1 MANKQLADWI
11 KSEEA
16 QGYDEKQLK
25 DWLLRKGYPAKDV
38 DNAINSLNPQKAET
52 KYSAREIF
60 KPTILKCFFPALILI
75 LFIVSFFINSAHL
88 PAAADYY
95 LCQSVND
102 GKELRNFSDT
112 IEEKAQEI
120 NADPQEIIRLY
131 QHRESLFLNVRREGN
146 SFYASAKMLTLGN
159 LYFAAPVMYQI
170 NPFFP
175 VPCETMNVLGH
186 ATVNRFCR
194 YYVTKSTYDCLMSFI
209 NSETLEPRGLL
220 GGIVRDIPAYHK
232 ISFLAFLVHS
242 IILAAMIYAI
252 ISLIAAANLKLSKQ
266 IRKVKIV
273 INGILIMLPL
283 LIAAVYDYAPILALL
298 PFILVFAITSF
309 IKKDKH
315 RKTFLYIMALVFIL
329 LLIGGIIIINLSL
342 ESNFSEAKKNMNAER
357 RLEFEVVKCEN
368 TTTMPIQFGPTGEI
382 EENPLIETWKVCDN
396 PPCRDIC
403 NSYCTQKQ
411 SQNRLP
417 EISLIGDNPSCI
429 CGC

>member
-1 MANKQLADWI
+1 MANKQLSDWI

-16 QGYDEKQLK
+16 QGYDEKRLK
-25 DWLLRKGYPAKDV
+25 DWLLKKGYPAKDV
-38 DNAINSLNPQKAET
+38 DDAINSLKPKEAGA
-52 KYSAREIF
+52 KYSAKEIF

-75 LFIVSFFINSAHL
+75 IFLASFFINSAHL
-88 PAAADYY
+88 PPAADYY
-95 LCQSVND
+95 CNMMNSITDLT
-102 GKELRNFSDT
+102 NFSGT
-112 IEEKAQEI
+112 IREKAQEI

-131 QHRESLFLNVRREGN
+131 QHQESLVKNLDWERESFT
-146 SFYASAKMLTLGN
+146 ASAKMLVFGN
-159 LYFAAPVMYQI
+159 LYFAAPIIYKI
-170 NPFFP
+170 NPLFP
-175 VPCETMNVLGH
+175 VPCEALTLLGH
-186 ATVNRFCR
+186 ATVNRFCQ
-194 YYVTKSTYDCLMSFI
+194 YYVTKSTYDCLTSI
-209 NSETLEPRGLL
+209 TRQDLDSRGLL
-220 GGIVRDIPAYHK
+220 GGIIRDIPAYNR
-232 ISFLAFLVHS
+232 ISFINLLIHS

-266 IRKVKIV
+266 IRKVKLV

-283 LIAAVYDYAPILALL
+283 LIAAVYDYPPILATL

-315 RKTFLYIMALVFIL
+315 RKTFLYIMALAFIL

-342 ESNFSEAKKNMNAER
+342 ESNFSEPEKTMNAER
-357 RLEFEVVKCEN
+357 RSEFEVLKCEN

-382 EENPLIETWKVCDN
+382 EENPLIETWKICDN

-417 EISLIGDNPSCI
+417 ETSLRGDNPSCI